1 MKSKFFCRVES
12 RRGALGFLA
21 TAERLAP
28 GMSCRVKSR
37 LGRWDSW
44 PQLTGRSQVMSCR
57 VKSWLGAMGSW
68 PQLTGRPHV
77 WAVGLR
83 AGLGWW
89 DSWPQ
94 LTYRPKVW
102 VVGLRAGLGRW
113 DSWPQLTDRPQVWV
127 VASRASV
134 GRYRVPGHSWPIGLR
149 YKFYRCFK
157 NCSDP
162 CIQKPT
168 LSQSEHS
175 YASEYVWFLRQIFV
189 HKGRTYRYRCICSS
203 SDRRGVVNEEIQ
215 IILVRR
221 KEARNRCKL
230 V

>member
-1 MKSKFFCRVES
+1 MSCRVES
-12 RRGALGFLA
+12 RHRGREFLA
-21 TAERLAP
+21 TAERSAP

-57 VKSWLGAMGSW
+57 VKSWLGAMG
-68 PQLTGRPHV
+68 
-77 WAVGLR
+77 
-83 AGLGWW
+83 
-89 DSWPQ
+89 
-94 LTYRPKVW
+94 
-102 VVGLRAGLGRW
+102 
-113 DSWPQLTDRPQVWV
+113 SWPQLTDRPQVWV

-203 SDRRGVVNEEIQ
+203 CDRRGVVNEEIQ

-221 KEARNRCKL
+221 KEARKLCKL